1 MTLPNPH
8 TWLRLQTKNSDKV
21 SYTWTIKSTF
31 FFSLPVMS
39 LKYDNDKAILESIMK
54 KSIEIDPS
62 LKQSNYY
69 AM

>member
-39 LKYDNDKAILESIMK
+39 LKYDNNKAILESIMK
-54 KSIEIDPS
+54 TRIEIDPS